1 MARQSAPLSLDGSSI
16 SSDYEE
22 SITSARTFDSL
33 DELLSRFTL
42 DFRPEYALKIRNR
55 SVFLAIVSSYFLTY
69 FIICQ
74 HAPSVG

>member
-1 MARQSAPLSLDGSSI
+1 MARPSAPLSLDGSSI

-42 DFRPEYALKIRNR
+42 DFRPEYVLKIRNR
-55 SVFLAIVSSYFLTY
+55 SVCFAGSAS
-69 FIICQ
+69 
-74 HAPSVG
+74 